1 MQVIDRDTLTNK
13 AEILY
18 QHTESGK
25 IIPWSAVRVCEI
37 NNIKTVE
44 AEPVRHG
51 KWIKT
56 KKHIWKK
63 NDDGENDEW
72 AWDYEFHNG
81 VCCEICHKNTCIHC
95 EPDYDEKQDC
105 REHYICSE
113 CGRVAFTLEP
123 YCHCGA
129 KMDLEV

>member
-1 MQVIDRDTLTNK
+1 MRLIDANFTIYA
-13 AEILY
+13 AEGEFSEEDASKVRWLIS
-18 QHTESGK
+18 H
-25 IIPWSAVRVCEI
+25 IP
-37 NNIKTVE
+37 TVD

-113 CGRVAFTLEP
+113 CGRVAFALEP